1 MNQNI
6 LVVDDDREIVDAIEF
21 YLRPDN
27 FNVLKA
33 YDGLE
38 ALDILIENDI
48 KLIIMDVMMPNLDVL
63 KTTLKIREKR
73 NIPII
78 LLSAKSE
85 DMDKIIGLNMGAD
98 DYITKPFNPLELT
111 ARVKS
116 QLRRYINL
124 GDFSNT
130 NNSNDTNYIL
140 KSGGL
145 ELNTDTKI
153 VSLDGEEIKMTPLEY
168 KILTLLMSRKG
179 KIFSSHEIYE
189 NVWNEDAYSCERTI
203 AVHIRRIRE
212 KIEINPKEPK
222 YLKVVWG
229 IGYKIEKLNY

>member
-48 KLIIMDVMMPNLDVL
+48 KLIIMDVMMPNLDGL

-78 LLSAKSE
+78 LLSTKSE

>member
-48 KLIIMDVMMPNLDVL
+48 KLIIMDVMMPNLDGL

-189 NVWNEDAYSCERTI
+189 DVWNEDAYSCERTI

>member
-6 LVVDDDREIVDAIEF
+6 LVVDDDKEIVDAIEF

-27 FNVLKA
+27 LNVLKA

-48 KLIIMDVMMPNLDVL
+48 KLIIMDVMMPNLDGL
-63 KTTLKIREKR
+63 KTTLKIREKK

-78 LLSAKSE
+78 LLYAKSQ

-130 NNSNDTNYIL
+130 NSSNDTNYVL

-153 VSLDGEEIKMTPLEY
+153 VSLDGEEVKMTPLEY
-168 KILTLLMSRKG
+168 KILALLLSRKG

-189 NVWNEDAYSCERTI
+189 KVWNEDAYSCERTV

-212 KIEINPKEPK
+212 KIEVNSKEPK

>member
-48 KLIIMDVMMPNLDVL
+48 KLIIMDVMMPNLDGL

-229 IGYKIEKLNY
+229 IGYKIERLNY

>member
-48 KLIIMDVMMPNLDVL
+48 KLIIMDVMMPNLDGL
-63 KTTLKIREKR
+63 KTTLKIREKK

>member
-48 KLIIMDVMMPNLDVL
+48 KLIIMDVMMPNLDGL

-168 KILTLLMSRKG
+168 KILTLLMSRKC

>member
-48 KLIIMDVMMPNLDVL
+48 KLIIMDVMMPNLDGL

-140 KSGGL
+140 KSDGL

>member
-1 MNQNI
+1 LNQNI

-48 KLIIMDVMMPNLDVL
+48 KLIIMDVMMPNLDGL

>member
-48 KLIIMDVMMPNLDVL
+48 KLIIMDVMMPNLDGL

-98 DYITKPFNPLELT
+98 DYITKPFSIKELL
-111 ARVKS
+111 ARISSV
-116 QLRRYINL
+116 LRRYNL
-124 GDFSNT
+124 T
-130 NNSNDTNYIL
+130 
-140 KSGGL
+140 
-145 ELNTDTKI
+145 
-153 VSLDGEEIKMTPLEY
+153 SLGEENN
-168 KILTLLMSRKG
+168 ILTTGNLKLDLSKHEVTKGSEKIELTLKEFELLKLLIQNKG
-179 KIFSSHEIYE
+179 KVLSRNYLLDKIWGYE
-189 NVWNEDAYSCERTI
+189 YYGETRTVD
-203 AVHIRRIRE
+203 VHIRYLRK
-212 KIEINPKEPK
+212 KIEDEDKSEK
-222 YLKVVWG
+222 YIETIRGV
-229 IGYKIEKLNY
+229 GYKID

>member
-6 LVVDDDREIVDAIEF
+6 LVVDDDKEIVDAIEF

-38 ALDILIENDI
+38 ALDILLENDI
-48 KLIIMDVMMPNLDVL
+48 KLIIMDVMMPNLDGL

-179 KIFSSHEIYE
+179 KIFSSREIYE

>member
-48 KLIIMDVMMPNLDVL
+48 KLIIMDVMMPNLDGL

-130 NNSNDTNYIL
+130 NNSNDTNYLL

>member
-48 KLIIMDVMMPNLDVL
+48 KLIIMDVMMPNLDGL

-189 NVWNEDAYSCERTI
+189 NIWNEDAYSCERTI

>member
-48 KLIIMDVMMPNLDVL
+48 KLIIMDVMMPNLDGL

-229 IGYKIEKLNY
+229 IGNKIEKLNY